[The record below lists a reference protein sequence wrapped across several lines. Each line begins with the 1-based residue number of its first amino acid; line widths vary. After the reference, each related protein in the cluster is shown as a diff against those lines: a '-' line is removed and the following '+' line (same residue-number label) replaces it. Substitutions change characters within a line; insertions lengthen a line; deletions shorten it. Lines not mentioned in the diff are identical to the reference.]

1 MILRKAKTAYE
12 FSENKEKNNHLIF
25 MDDLKL
31 YIRSEK
37 GLDTLVQ
44 SGPVFSEDIGWNLVQ
59 KMKKWRM
66 ERL

>member
-1 MILRKAKTAYE
+1 
-12 FSENKEKNNHLIF
+12 

-44 SGPVFSEDIGWNLVQ
+44 SGPVFSEDIGWDLVQ